1 MLSLKFLSGDP
12 MKWKYEAG
20 SFVHRL
26 LLFCRRSHHRQRQTG
41 RVRKERERER
51 RSSHEWFKAEPKKEE
66 GLKPERGES
75 RPTAAVL

>member
-1 MLSLKFLSGDP
+1 MEIRGRELCAQAPFVLSQIS
-12 MKWKYEAG
+12 
-20 SFVHRL
+20 S
-26 LLFCRRSHHRQRQTG
+26 QTATNG
-41 RVRKERERER
+41 KSQERERERER